1 VRRTL
6 PRAIFRPCF
15 IMQQTLTM
23 QQTPASQPWQLG
35 AQPVY
40 TNNDASNGAP
50 LFSVP
55 ESNPNIAYNC
65 AERMQYLHEWGRRR
79 ESELHRAPKWCMD
92 QLISGSGWFPPR
104 HLAAEWFTPQEQ
116 QQIRRLERVLASTRC
131 GEILAR
137 DVMALKIY
145 NVDIR
150 IIVDDSG
157 SMNRSMFGD
166 GNTQG
171 WTRYEIERI
180 FGKRAFKPDN
190 ASVFQGCP
198 LGPCQARWAFARHA
212 VSQWEQVFQE
222 LDVRPTYYKLNR
234 STTLSTASEV
244 FQTGPR
250 GGTPMGST
258 FRRVLRD
265 IIAADP
271 KKRQTHLILA
281 LTDGEANDKNDFNR
295 VLDEI
300 QDGNWGDV
308 QVCLMGLS
316 LEPEDI
322 EWFEDEECDDTRIR
336 TIEPWEVEQQQI
348 LWRQV
353 IGAPRDYTF
362 SMHTMR
368 ALVTNLFPA
377 DYDCEAPLQ
386 TLRHRLYITLH
397 AADRRATGLR
407 DTRYATLD
415 SCDCF
420 AGLFRKSR
428 RKMPIDEELE
438 TELNDE
444 RFARLFQR
452 RMSRYDATLGHIQ
465 NAIGCLQPGELE
477 SRDLKFGNSSR
488 NSKAVGRALRHLY
501 RAVGMEAPW

>member
-1 VRRTL
+1 M
-6 PRAIFRPCF
+6 P
-15 IMQQTLTM
+15 QTVSKM
-23 QQTPASQPWQLG
+23 SSSAGSAQPWQVG

-40 TNNDASNGAP
+40 TKHSAANGTT
-50 LFSVP
+50 LFGVP
-55 ESNPNIAYNC
+55 ESNPKIAHNG
-65 AERMQYLHEWGRRR
+65 AERMRYLQEWGRRR

-92 QLISGSGWFPPR
+92 QLISGSGCFPPR
-104 HLAAEWFTPQEQ
+104 LLAADWFTQQEQ
-116 QQIRRLERVLASTRC
+116 QQIRRLEQIFESTGC

-137 DVMALKIY
+137 DVMALKMY
-145 NVDIR
+145 DVDIR

-166 GNTQG
+166 GNANG

-180 FGKRAFKPDN
+180 FGQRAFRPDN

-198 LGPCQARWAFARHA
+198 LSPCQPRWAFARNA
-212 VSQWEQVFQE
+212 VCQWEQVFQE
-222 LDVRPTYYKLNR
+222 LNVRPAYYTLNQ
-234 STTLSTASEV
+234 SYTFSTASEV
-244 FQTGPR
+244 FQAGPR

-258 FRRVLRD
+258 VRRVLRD
-265 IIAADP
+265 IMRSDP
-271 KKRQTHLILA
+271 AKQRTHLILA
-281 LTDGEANDKNDFNR
+281 LTDGEANDKDDFNR

-377 DYDCEAPLQ
+377 DYDCEAPMQ

-397 AADRRATGLR
+397 AMDRRATGLR
-407 DTRYATLD
+407 DVRYSDPDL
-415 SCDCF
+415 CCECF
-420 AGLFRKSR
+420 AGLFKKSR
-428 RKMPIDEELE
+428 RRMPIDEELE
-438 TELNDE
+438 AELNDE
-444 RFARLFQR
+444 RFEQLFQQR
-452 RMSRYDATLGHIQ
+452 PSRYGSTLAHIQ
-465 NAIGCLQPGELE
+465 NAIACLQPGELE
-477 SRDLKFGNSSR
+477 SRDLKFGNNSR

-501 RAVGMEAPW
+501 RAVGMQAPW